1 MMKVD
6 KSYADYMYN
15 VIDTICTNF
24 GPRYSCSEAEKHAN
38 IWIKKELDQF
48 CDETFID
55 EFETRPAMY
64 PQGFI
69 KVAGILGGISPLF
82 MPLIFP
88 FPLFSFIFVILGI
101 VILYSELFL
110 MKGWIGFLF
119 KTKKS
124 SNVFGIIKPTGEVK
138 FRIIFEGHT
147 DSAKE
152 MNIVSYKLR
161 ARQIIG
167 RVGLY
172 FLFHTIIF
180 SLWKFITQM
189 ISEFSIVLLNW
200 GIFSITVLDLIYFT
214 SLVIIYPFFILL
226 LKGFLGKTVVLGAND
241 NLSATAVAV
250 AIGKHLSENRP
261 KNVEV
266 WIGSQGS
273 EEVGDKG
280 AKAFVEKYGGLG
292 VLDNSYTVVL
302 ECCGA
307 AEEMFL
313 IEKDM
318 HRAVYDIEINNM
330 LLQAHT
336 KAKINNPDL
345 LNIRTGS
352 LKIGSCDACR
362 YIHEGFKAAALMGM
376 EKVKN
381 RAVNWHSVKDA
392 PKNIEKKIL
401 RDFFDVSLKFVELVD
416 KKIGNL
422 DQMR

>member
-1 MMKVD
+1 MKTD
-6 KSYADYMYN
+6 KNYSDYMFN
-15 VIDTICTNF
+15 FIDTICKKF
-24 GPRYSCSEAEKHAN
+24 GPRYSCSEAEKNAN
-38 IWIKKELDQF
+38 IWIKEELDKF

-55 EFETRPAMY
+55 EFETRPALY

-69 KVAGILGGISPLF
+69 KVAGLLGGISPLF

-88 FPLFSFIFVILGI
+88 FPIISLILVILG
-101 VILYSELFL
+101 VTVLYSELFL
-110 MKGWIGFLF
+110 MKEWIGFLF

-124 SNVFGIIKPTGEVK
+124 TNVFGIIKPTGDVK

-152 MNIVSYKLR
+152 MNIASYKLR

-180 SLWKFITQM
+180 SLWKSIAQLV
-189 ISEFSIVLLNW
+189 SGSSIVILNW
-200 GIFSITVLDLIYFT
+200 GVVSITVLDLIYFIP
-214 SLVIIYPFFILL
+214 VVMIYPFFILL

-241 NLSATAVAV
+241 NLSASAVAV
-250 AIGKHLSENRP
+250 AIGKYLSENRL

-280 AKAFVEKYGGLG
+280 AKAFVEKYGKLG
-292 VLDNSYTVVL
+292 VLDNSYAVVL

-307 AEEMFL
+307 AEDMFL

-318 HRAVYDIEINNM
+318 HRAVYNTEINNM

-336 KAKINNPDL
+336 EAKIENPDL

-376 EKVKN
+376 EHVKN
-381 RAVNWHSVKDA
+381 RAINWHSVNDA
-392 PKNIEKKIL
+392 PENINKKVL
-401 RDFFDVSLKFVELVD
+401 RNFLDVSLKFIELVD
-416 KKIGNL
+416 KKL
-422 DQMR
+422 A

>member
-1 MMKVD
+1 MKTD
-6 KSYADYMYN
+6 KTYSDYMYN
-15 VIDTICTNF
+15 FIDIICKKF
-24 GPRYSCSEAEKHAN
+24 GPRYSCSEAEKNAN
-38 IWIKKELDQF
+38 IWIKEELDQF

-55 EFETRPAMY
+55 EFETRPALY

-69 KVAGILGGISPLF
+69 KVAGILGGIAPLF

-88 FPLFSFIFVILGI
+88 FPIISLILVILGI
-101 VILYSELFL
+101 IVLYSELFL
-110 MKGWIGFLF
+110 MKEWIGFLF
-119 KTKKS
+119 KTKRS
-124 SNVFGIIKPTGEVK
+124 SNVFGIIKPTEEVK
-138 FRIIFEGHT
+138 FRVIFEGHT

-152 MNIVSYKLR
+152 MNIASYKLR

-180 SLWKFITQM
+180 SLWKFIAQLV
-189 ISEFSIVLLNW
+189 SGLSIVIVNW
-200 GIFSITVLDLIYFT
+200 GVISITVLDLVYFIP
-214 SLVIIYPFFILL
+214 LVIIYPLFILL

-241 NLSATAVAV
+241 NLSASAVAV

-273 EEVGDKG
+273 EEVGDRG
-280 AKAFVEKYGGLG
+280 AEAFVEKYGKLG

-307 AEEMFL
+307 ADDMFL

-318 HRAVYDIEINNM
+318 HRAVYDAEINSM
-330 LLQAHT
+330 LLQAHA
-336 KAKINNPDL
+336 KAKIENPDL

-352 LKIGSCDACR
+352 LKIGACDACR

-376 EKVKN
+376 EHVKN
-381 RAVNWHSVKDA
+381 KAVNWHSVSDA
-392 PKNIEKKIL
+392 PENIDKKVL
-401 RDFFDVSLKFVELVD
+401 SDFLNVSLKFVELVD
-416 KKIGNL
+416 QKL
-422 DQMR
+422 SA

>member
-1 MMKVD
+1 MKTD
-6 KSYADYMYN
+6 DSYSDYMFN
-15 VIDTICTNF
+15 FIDTICKKF
-24 GPRYSCSEAEKHAN
+24 GPRYSCSEAEKNAN
-38 IWIKKELDQF
+38 IWIKEELDKF

-55 EFETRPAMY
+55 EFETRPALY

-88 FPLFSFIFVILGI
+88 FPIISLILVILGI
-101 VILYSELFL
+101 TVLYSELFL
-110 MKGWIGFLF
+110 MKEWIGFLF

-124 SNVFGIIKPTGEVK
+124 TNVFGIIKPTEEVK
-138 FRIIFEGHT
+138 FRIVFEGHT

-152 MNIVSYKLR
+152 MNIASYKLR
-161 ARQIIG
+161 VRQIIG

-180 SLWKFITQM
+180 SLWKFIAQL
-189 ISEFSIVLLNW
+189 ISGPSIVILNW
-200 GIFSITVLDLIYFT
+200 GVVSIMVLDLIYFIP
-214 SLVIIYPFFILL
+214 LVIIYPLFILL

-241 NLSATAVAV
+241 NLSASAVAV
-250 AIGKHLSENRP
+250 AIGKYLSENRP
-261 KNVEV
+261 KKVEV

-280 AKAFVEKYGGLG
+280 AKAFVEKYGKLG
-292 VLDNSYTVVL
+292 VLDNSYAVVL

-307 AEEMFL
+307 AEDMFL

-318 HRAVYDIEINNM
+318 HRAVYNTEINNM
-330 LLQAHT
+330 LVQAHT
-336 KAKINNPDL
+336 EAKIENPSL

-362 YIHEGFKAAALMGM
+362 YIHKGFKAAALMGM
-376 EKVKN
+376 EHVKN
-381 RAVNWHSVKDA
+381 RAINWHSVNDA
-392 PKNIEKKIL
+392 PENINKKVL
-401 RDFFDVSLKFVELVD
+401 RDFLDVSLKFVELVD
-416 KKIGNL
+416 KKL
-422 DQMR
+422 V

>member
-1 MMKVD
+1 MKTD
-6 KSYADYMYN
+6 DSYSDYMYN
-15 VIDTICTNF
+15 FIDTICKKF
-24 GPRYSCSEAEKHAN
+24 GPRYSCSEAEKNAN
-38 IWIKKELDQF
+38 IWIKEELDKF

-55 EFETRPAMY
+55 EFETRPALY

-88 FPLFSFIFVILGI
+88 FPIISLILVILGI
-101 VILYSELFL
+101 TVLYSELFL
-110 MKGWIGFLF
+110 MKEWIGFFF
-119 KTKKS
+119 KTEKS
-124 SNVFGIIKPTGEVK
+124 TNVFGIIKPTGDVK

-152 MNIVSYKLR
+152 MNIASYKLR

-180 SLWKFITQM
+180 SLWKFIAQLVSGPSFV
-189 ISEFSIVLLNW
+189 ILNW
-200 GIFSITVLDLIYFT
+200 GVVSITVLDLFYFIP
-214 SLVIIYPFFILL
+214 LVIIYPLFILL

-241 NLSATAVAV
+241 NLSASAVAV

-280 AKAFVEKYGGLG
+280 AKAFVEKYGKSG
-292 VLDNSYTVVL
+292 VLNNSYTVVL

-307 AEEMFL
+307 AEDMFL

-318 HRAVYDIEINNM
+318 HRAVYNTEINDI
-330 LLQAHT
+330 LFQAHT
-336 KAKINNPDL
+336 DVKNENPDL

-362 YIHEGFKAAALMGM
+362 YIHEGFKATALMGM
-376 EKVKN
+376 EHAKN
-381 RAVNWHSVKDA
+381 RAVNWHSVNDA
-392 PKNIEKKIL
+392 PENIDKKIL
-401 RDFFDVSLKFVELVD
+401 RDFLDVLLKFIELVD
-416 KKIGNL
+416 NKFN
-422 DQMR
+422 

>member
-1 MMKVD
+1 MKKD
-6 KSYADYMYN
+6 ESYSDYMFN
-15 VIDTICTNF
+15 FIDTICKKF
-24 GPRYSCSEAEKHAN
+24 GPRYSCSESEKNAN
-38 IWIKKELDQF
+38 IWIKEELDKF
-48 CDETFID
+48 CDKTFVD

-88 FPLFSFIFVILGI
+88 FPILSFIFVILGI
-101 VILYSELFL
+101 IVLYSELFL

-152 MNIVSYKLR
+152 MNIASYKPR
-161 ARQIIG
+161 NRQLVGII
-167 RVGLY
+167 GLY

-180 SLWKFITQM
+180 SLWKFIAQ
-189 ISEFSIVLLNW
+189 IFSGLSIVILNW
-200 GIFSITVLDLIYFT
+200 GVVSITVLDLIYFIP
-214 SLVIIYPFFILL
+214 LVIIYPLFILL
-226 LKGFLGKTVVLGAND
+226 VKGFLGKTVVLGAND
-241 NLSATAVAV
+241 NLSASAVAMG
-250 AIGKHLSENRP
+250 IGKYLSENRP

-266 WIGSQGS
+266 WVGSQGS

-280 AKAFVEKYGGLG
+280 AHAFVKKYGKLGL
-292 VLDNSYTVVL
+292 LDNSYTVVL

-318 HRAVYDIEINNM
+318 HRATYSDVINN
-330 LLQAHT
+330 LLRDAHT
-336 KAKINNPDL
+336 NVKEKDSTI
-345 LNIRTGS
+345 LNLRKGS
-352 LKIGSCDACR
+352 LKIGACDACR
-362 YIHEGFKAAALMGM
+362 YIHDGYKAAALMGM
-376 EKVKN
+376 EHEKN
-381 RAVNWHSVKDA
+381 KAVNWHSIKDS
-392 PKNIEKKIL
+392 PENINKKVL
-401 RDFFDVSLKFVELVD
+401 SDFLQVSLEFVRIVD
-416 KKIGNL
+416 TKY
-422 DQMR
+422 Q

>member
-1 MMKVD
+1 MKTD
-6 KSYADYMYN
+6 KTYSDYMYN
-15 VIDTICTNF
+15 FIDTICKKF
-24 GPRYSCSEAEKHAN
+24 GPRYSCSEAEKNAN
-38 IWIKKELDQF
+38 SWIKEELDKF

-55 EFETRPAMY
+55 EFETRPALY

-88 FPLFSFIFVILGI
+88 FPIISLILVILGI
-101 VILYSELFL
+101 TVLYTELFL
-110 MKGWIGFLF
+110 MKEWIGFLF

-124 SNVFGIIKPTGEVK
+124 TNVFGIIKPTGDVK

-152 MNIVSYKLR
+152 MNIASYKLR

-167 RVGLY
+167 RIGIY

-180 SLWKFITQM
+180 SLWKFIAQLV
-189 ISEFSIVLLNW
+189 SGPSIVILNW
-200 GIFSITVLDLIYFT
+200 GVVSITVLDLIYFIP
-214 SLVIIYPFFILL
+214 LVIIYPLFILL

-250 AIGKHLSENRP
+250 AIGKYLSENKPR
-261 KNVEV
+261 NVEV

-307 AEEMFL
+307 AEDMFL

-318 HRAVYDIEINNM
+318 HKAIYNTEINDM

-336 KAKINNPDL
+336 KAKIENPDL

-362 YIHEGFKAAALMGM
+362 YIHQGFKAAALMGM
-376 EKVKN
+376 EHEKN
-381 RAVNWHSVKDA
+381 KAVNWHSVNDA
-392 PKNIEKKIL
+392 PENIDKKIL
-401 RDFFDVSLKFVELVD
+401 RDFLDVSLKFVELVD
-416 KKIGNL
+416 NKFN
-422 DQMR
+422 

>member
-1 MMKVD
+1 MKTD
-6 KSYADYMYN
+6 ESYSDYMFN
-15 VIDTICTNF
+15 FIDTICKKF
-24 GPRYSCSEAEKHAN
+24 GPRYSCSESEKNAN
-38 IWIKKELDQF
+38 IWIKEELDKF
-48 CDETFID
+48 CDKTFID

-88 FPLFSFIFVILGI
+88 FPIISLILVILGI
-101 VILYSELFL
+101 TVLYSELFL

-152 MNIVSYKLR
+152 MNIASFKPR
-161 ARQIIG
+161 NRQLVGII
-167 RVGLY
+167 GLY

-180 SLWKFITQM
+180 SLWKFIAQ
-189 ISEFSIVLLNW
+189 IFSGLSIVILNW
-200 GIFSITVLDLIYFT
+200 GIVSITVLDLIYFVP
-214 SLVIIYPFFILL
+214 LVIIYPLFILL
-226 LKGFLGKTVVLGAND
+226 VKGFLGKTVVLGAND

-250 AIGKHLSENRP
+250 AIGKQLSVNRP

-280 AKAFVEKYGGLG
+280 AKAFVEKYGKMGN
-292 VLDNSYTVVL
+292 LDNSYTVVL

-307 AEEMFL
+307 AEDMFL
-313 IEKDM
+313 VEKDM
-318 HRAVYDIEINNM
+318 HRAVYDTEINNL

-336 KAKINNPDL
+336 NAKIENPDL
-345 LNIRTGS
+345 LNVRTGS

-376 EKVKN
+376 EHIKN
-381 RAVNWHSVKDA
+381 RAVNWHSVNDA
-392 PKNIEKKIL
+392 PENIEKKIL
-401 RDFFDVSLKFVELVD
+401 RDFLDISLKFVELVD
-416 KKIGNL
+416 KKLATLN
-422 DQMR
+422 

>member
-1 MMKVD
+1 MKTD
-6 KSYADYMYN
+6 KTYSGYMYN
-15 VIDTICTNF
+15 FIDTICKKF
-24 GPRYSCSEAEKHAN
+24 GARYSCSEAEKNAN
-38 IWIKKELDQF
+38 IWIKEELDKF
-48 CDETFID
+48 CDKTFID
-55 EFETRPAMY
+55 EFETRPALY

-69 KVAGILGGISPLF
+69 KVTGILGGISPLF

-88 FPLFSFIFVILGI
+88 FPIISLILVILGI
-101 VILYSELFL
+101 TVLYSELFL
-110 MKGWIGFLF
+110 MKEWIGFLF
-119 KTKKS
+119 KAKKS
-124 SNVFGIIKPTGEVK
+124 TNVFGIIKPTEEVK

-152 MNIVSYKLR
+152 MNITRYKPR
-161 ARQIIG
+161 VRQIIG
-167 RVGLY
+167 MTGLY

-180 SLWKFITQM
+180 SLWKFIAHLA
-189 ISEFSIVLLNW
+189 SGVSIVLVNW
-200 GIFSITVLDLIYFT
+200 SVVSITIIDLIYFI

-241 NLSATAVAV
+241 NLSAVAVAV

-280 AKAFVEKYGGLG
+280 AKAFVEKYGKMGI
-292 VLDNSYTVVL
+292 LDNSYTVVL

-307 AEEMFL
+307 AEEMCL

-318 HRAVYDIEINNM
+318 HRAVYDIEINNL

-336 KAKINNPDL
+336 DVKNVKPNL
-345 LNIRTGS
+345 VNIRTGS
-352 LKIGSCDACR
+352 LKIGACDACR

-376 EKVKN
+376 ERIKN
-381 RAVNWHSVKDA
+381 RAVNWHSINDT
-392 PKNIEKKIL
+392 PENIDKKIL
-401 RDFFDVSLKFVELVD
+401 HDFFDVSLKFVELVD
-416 KKIGNL
+416 NKYNKKKRNN
-422 DQMR
+422 

>member
-1 MMKVD
+1 MKTD
-6 KSYADYMYN
+6 ESYSDYMIN
-15 VIDTICTNF
+15 FIDTICTKF
-24 GPRYSCSEAEKHAN
+24 GPRYSCSEAEKNAN
-38 IWIKKELDQF
+38 TWIKKELDIF

-55 EFETRPAMY
+55 EFETQPALY

-69 KVAGILGGISPLF
+69 KVAGVLSGISPLF
-82 MPLIFP
+82 IPLIFP
-88 FPLFSFIFVILGI
+88 FPLLSFIFVILSI
-101 VILYSELFL
+101 VIIYSELFL

-138 FRIIFEGHT
+138 FRIIFEGHS

-152 MNIVSYKLR
+152 MNIASYKLR
-161 ARQIIG
+161 ARQIVG

-172 FLFHTIIF
+172 YFVHTIIF
-180 SLWKFITQM
+180 SLWKFIAQLV
-189 ISEFSIVLLNW
+189 SGFSIVLMNW
-200 GIFSITVLDLIYFT
+200 GVVSITVFDLIYFIP
-214 SLVIIYPFFILL
+214 LVIIYPFYILL
-226 LKGFLGKTVVLGAND
+226 LKGFLGKAVVLGAND

-280 AKAFVEKYGGLG
+280 ALAFVEKYGKLG
-292 VLDNSYTVVL
+292 VLDNSFTVVL

-307 AEEMFL
+307 AEDMFL
-313 IEKDM
+313 VEKDM
-318 HRAVYDIEINNM
+318 HRAVYDTEINNM
-330 LLQAHT
+330 LLQAHAEV
-336 KAKINNPDL
+336 KNENPAVLD
-345 LNIRTGS
+345 IRTGS

-362 YIHEGFKAAALMGM
+362 FIHGGFKAAALMGM
-376 EKVKN
+376 EHAKN
-381 RAVNWHSVKDA
+381 RAVNWHSVNDS
-392 PKNIEKKIL
+392 PENIEKKIL

-416 KKIGNL
+416 KKL
-422 DQMR
+422 